1 MLRLLHS
8 QHQPFLV
15 LLCLEARM
23 TTTWILVANA
33 RNARLFAN
41 HGPDK
46 GLELV
51 QTCEAE
57 ELETDPPQSGRLS
70 RRADLPRQ
78 TARGFA
84 HRLASDLYKGR
95 SRGRYA
101 QAIIV
106 APPSFM
112 GMLNAELDGP
122 TDKMVSSRVGKD
134 YTRTEAR
141 ELRQHLGG
149 CLCV

>member
-1 MLRLLHS
+1 
-8 QHQPFLV
+8 
-15 LLCLEARM
+15 M

-51 QTCEAE
+51 QTCVAE
-57 ELETDPPQSGRLS
+57 EPETSPPQSGRLS
-70 RRADLPRQ
+70 RRMDMPRQ

-101 QAIIV
+101 KAILV

-122 TDKMVSSRVGKD
+122 TDKMVSTRVAKD
-134 YTRTEAR
+134 YTRDEER
-141 ELRQHLGG
+141 DLRQHLKA
-149 CLCV
+149 CLRPWATE

>member
-1 MLRLLHS
+1 
-8 QHQPFLV
+8 
-15 LLCLEARM
+15 M

-41 HGPDK
+41 HGPEK

-51 QTCEAE
+51 ETCTAE
-57 ELETDPPQSGRLS
+57 ELETDPPQNGRLS
-70 RRADLPRQ
+70 RRADWPRQ
-78 TARGFA
+78 TAQGFA
-84 HRLASDLYKGR
+84 HRLAGSLYKGR

-122 TDKMVSSRVGKD
+122 TEKMVSTRVGKD
-134 YTRTEAR
+134 YTRDQERDLKA
-141 ELRQHLGG
+141 HLKG
-149 CLCV
+149 CLRT

>member
-1 MLRLLHS
+1 
-8 QHQPFLV
+8 
-15 LLCLEARM
+15 M

-51 QTCEAE
+51 QSCAAE
-57 ELETDPPQSGRLS
+57 ESETSPPQSGRLS

-78 TARGFA
+78 TALWFA

-101 QAIIV
+101 RAIIV

-122 TDKMVSSRVGKD
+122 TDKMVSTRLGKD
-134 YTRTEAR
+134 YTRDEERA
-141 ELRQHLGG
+141 LKQHLKG
-149 CLCV
+149 CLRT

>member
-1 MLRLLHS
+1 MS
-8 QHQPFLV
+8 
-15 LLCLEARM
+15 
-23 TTTWILVANA
+23 TTWILVANA

-41 HGPDK
+41 HGPEK

-51 QTCEAE
+51 QSCVAE
-57 ELETDPPQSGRLS
+57 ELDTSPPQSGRLS
-70 RRADLPRQ
+70 RRTDMPRQ

-84 HRLASDLYKGR
+84 HRLAGDLYKGR

-101 QAIIV
+101 KAIIV

-122 TDKMVSSRVGKD
+122 TDKMVSNRVSKD
-134 YTRTEAR
+134 YTRDEER
-141 ELRQHLGG
+141 DLRQHLKT
-149 CLCV
+149 CLRPWAPD